1 MAYVNI
7 ISLIYYSVRM
17 EGGHMI
23 LIFLAWGDGNF
34 PFRAACTRP
43 SVRSSFSI
51 ENTVIRLLGHLA
63 CFHLNANKY
72 YSRTCATS

>member
-17 EGGHMI
+17 EEGHMI
-23 LIFLAWGDGNF
+23 LFFLAWGDGNF

-51 ENTVIRLLGHLA
+51 ENTVIRLLGHLG
-63 CFHLNANKY
+63 LLP
-72 YSRTCATS
+72 S

>member
-23 LIFLAWGDGNF
+23 LIFLAWGMEIF
-34 PFRAACTRP
+34 
-43 SVRSSFSI
+43 
-51 ENTVIRLLGHLA
+51 LLELPVQDRVFVPPLA
-63 CFHLNANKY
+63 
-72 YSRTCATS
+72 